1 MIPRRLPATPRALVT
16 PRIAMAGAVVAA
28 SLSLALMPNPA
39 AAQFLGGLFG
49 GGDPPPRPP
58 SAVPGG
64 APQYQGQPQYQA
76 QPSYQP
82 PPSYQAQPAAPQSQ
96 TPAASQQTTLAPVPL
111 PGRVQSEDLPPP
123 PGAAAVAPPPASPA
137 LPRPATAAVTAPG
150 QPGAAPGQPPAPGQ
164 PTRPADE
171 MVQPPAAKIV
181 NPKAVFS
188 GLDKITG
195 RITSFDAA
203 IGETVQ
209 FGALQVTPRA
219 CYTRPPTETPL
230 TDGFVEVDEVT
241 LQGEV
246 RRIFTGWMFAAS
258 PGLHAVEHA
267 IYDVWLTDC
276 KGGAPVV
283 AEVPPPAAA
292 APPPATAPAARP
304 PAQQRPAS
312 ATAPQRQ
319 APPPRQPAARPPTD
333 AVLQP
338 PLMR

>member
-1 MIPRRLPATPRALVT
+1 MMTPRV
-16 PRIAMAGAVVAA
+16 AMAGAVLAA
-28 SLSLALMPNPA
+28 NLCIALVSGPA

-49 GGDPPPRPP
+49 GDPPPRPP
-58 SAVPGG
+58 GAVPG
-64 APQYQGQPQYQA
+64 A
-76 QPSYQP
+76 QPSYQSQP
-82 PPSYQAQPAAPQSQ
+82 SPPSYQAQPYQSAPPQAQGASP
-96 TPAASQQTTLAPVPL
+96 PAASQQTTLAPVPL

-123 PGAAAVAPPPASPA
+123 PGAAAVAPPPSSPA
-137 LPRPATAAVTAPG
+137 LPKPAPAAVTAPG
-150 QPGAAPGQPPAPGQ
+150 QPGLPTAQPGQRA
-164 PTRPADE
+164 RPADE

-195 RITSFDAA
+195 RITTFDAA

-209 FGALQVTPRA
+209 FGALQVTSRA

-258 PGLHAVEHA
+258 PGLHAVEHP

-276 KGGAPVV
+276 KGGAQTV

-292 APPPATAPAARP
+292 APPPTTPAAPAARQ

-312 ATAPQRQ
+312 AAAPAPQRQ
-319 APPPRQPAARPPTD
+319 AQPPRQPAPRPPT
-333 AVLQP
+333 P
-338 PLMR
+338 

>member
-1 MIPRRLPATPRALVT
+1 M
-16 PRIAMAGAVVAA
+16 
-28 SLSLALMPNPA
+28 
-39 AAQFLGGLFG
+39 
-49 GGDPPPRPP
+49 
-58 SAVPGG
+58 
-64 APQYQGQPQYQA
+64 
-76 QPSYQP
+76 
-82 PPSYQAQPAAPQSQ
+82 
-96 TPAASQQTTLAPVPL
+96 

-123 PGAAAVAPPPASPA
+123 PGAAAVAAPPPSPA
-137 LPRPATAAVTAPG
+137 LPRPATAAVGAPG
-150 QPGAAPGQPPAPGQ
+150 QPATGQPPGAPGQQ
-164 PTRPADE
+164 IT
-171 MVQPPAAKIV
+171 QPPAAKIV
-181 NPKAVFS
+181 NPTAVFA

-195 RITSFDAA
+195 RITAFDAA

-267 IYDVWLTDC
+267 IYDVWLTNC
-276 KGGAPVV
+276 KGGAQTV

-292 APPPATAPAARP
+292 SPPPAPARTAPTQQRP
-304 PAQQRPAS
+304 PASGA
-312 ATAPQRQ
+312 APQRQ
-319 APPPRQPAARPPTD
+319 AQPPRQPAPRPPSD

>member
-1 MIPRRLPATPRALVT
+1 MTPRLV
-16 PRIAMAGAVVAA
+16 IAGGMVAA
-28 SLSLALMPNPA
+28 NLCIALMSGPA

-49 GGDPPPRPP
+49 GDPPPRPP
-58 SAVPGG
+58 SAVPSRPDA
-64 APQYQGQPQYQA
+64 APSYQA
-76 QPSYQP
+76 PPSQQQPSYQQQQ
-82 PPSYQAQPAAPQSQ
+82 PSYQAQPQVPAAPQA
-96 TPAASQQTTLAPVPL
+96 PATSQQTTLAPVPL

-123 PGAAAVAPPPASPA
+123 PGAAAVAPPPPSPA
-137 LPRPATAAVTAPG
+137 LPRPATGAV
-150 QPGAAPGQPPAPGQ
+150 AAPGQPPGVPGQ
-164 PTRPADE
+164 PGQRRPDE
-171 MVQPPAAKIV
+171 ITQPPAAKIV
-181 NPKAVFS
+181 NPTAVFA

-195 RITSFDAA
+195 RITAFDAA

-258 PGLHAVEHA
+258 PGLHAVEHP
-267 IYDVWLTDC
+267 IYDAWLTDC
-276 KGGAPVV
+276 KGGAQTV

-292 APPPATAPAARP
+292 APPPTTPAAPAARA

-312 ATAPQRQ
+312 AAAPQRQ
-319 APPPRQPAARPPTD
+319 APPPRQPAARPPAD
-333 AVLQP
+333 ATLPP

>member
-1 MIPRRLPATPRALVT
+1 MTAPLAMMT

-28 SLSLALMPNPA
+28 NLCIALMSGPA

-49 GGDPPPRPP
+49 GDAPPRPP

-64 APQYQGQPQYQA
+64 QPSYQSQPSQPSYQA

-82 PPSYQAQPAAPQSQ
+82 PPSYQAPPQGQ
-96 TPAASQQTTLAPVPL
+96 TPPAASQQTTLAPVPL

-123 PGAAAVAPPPASPA
+123 PGAAAVAPAPASPA
-137 LPRPATAAVTAPG
+137 LPKPATAAVTAPG
-150 QPGAAPGQPPAPGQ
+150 QPGAAPGQPPGQ
-164 PTRPADE
+164 LPAQPVQRPRDE

-181 NPKAVFS
+181 NPTAVFS

-195 RITSFDAA
+195 RITAFDAA

-209 FGALQVTPRA
+209 FGALQVTARA

-276 KGGAPVV
+276 KGGAQTV
-283 AEVPPPAAA
+283 AEVPSPAAA
-292 APPPATAPAARP
+292 APPPTTPAAPATRP

-312 ATAPQRQ
+312 AAAPAPQRQ
-319 APPPRQPAARPPTD
+319 AQPPRPPAPAAPPP
-333 AVLQP
+333 
-338 PLMR
+338 PLIR